1 MTGGCSYFLTILRS
15 LPGVL
20 RKGVLKK
27 DPREKQK
34 EGRGQSQD
42 IRA

>member
-1 MTGGCSYFLTILRS
+1 MLIYFGNIEKLTWRS
-15 LPGVL
+15 KEGH
-20 RKGVLKK
+20 LK
-27 DPREKQK
+27 EKQK